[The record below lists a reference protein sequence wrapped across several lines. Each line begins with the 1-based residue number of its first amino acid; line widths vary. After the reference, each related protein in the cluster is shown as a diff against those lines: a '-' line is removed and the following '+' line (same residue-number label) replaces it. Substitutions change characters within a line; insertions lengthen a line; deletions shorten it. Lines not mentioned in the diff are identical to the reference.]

1 MCCKTILTTKMSNI
15 DSRTST
21 ASQHES
27 KNPSGDSIF
36 ARWRRSEEFCSTCHT
51 QAEVFV
57 DETGCVEVTHRKA
70 QSADQLRQH
79 ASENDRVQISPPA
92 AGFTVSVSRI
102 QCTDIIEE
110 GIILQS
116 MAH

>member
-1 MCCKTILTTKMSNI
+1 MIHGRAQPRNI
-15 DSRTST
+15 DS
-21 ASQHES
+21 
-27 KNPSGDSIF
+27 KNRSGDSII
-36 ARWRRSEEFCSTCHT
+36 ARSRRSEEFYDTFHT
-51 QAEVFV
+51 KAEVVV
-57 DETGCVEVTHRKA
+57 DETGCVEVTTRKA